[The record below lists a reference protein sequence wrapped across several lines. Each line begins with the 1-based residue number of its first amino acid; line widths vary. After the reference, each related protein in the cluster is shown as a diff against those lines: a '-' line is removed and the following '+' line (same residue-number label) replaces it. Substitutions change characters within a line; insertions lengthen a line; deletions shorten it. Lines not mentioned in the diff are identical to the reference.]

1 MTSDPRTFSAV
12 ENLDSLKT
20 QFGSNLEILLEERY
34 AFFNRFVQPG
44 TRVLELGAGI
54 GITANYLP
62 ACTFYQSDVE
72 QNPWLD
78 AVIDG
83 EFLPFPD
90 RSFDAII
97 CMLALHHM
105 PHPGAA
111 LKECSR
117 VLSPGGHLVVLEARN
132 SWLLRFFLRL
142 TGHEYVDPR
151 VDPFGSESCQ
161 RSTDNWNGNNAI
173 GDLLFEDPMRL
184 KQNLPDLTLV
194 HHRYTECALFLN
206 SGGVNKKVPYIPLPK
221 GILRIVIAADKILCR
236 LAPNFFPLHQEVVLR
251 KIG

>member
-1 MTSDPRTFSAV
+1 MV
-12 ENLDSLKT
+12 ENLDAIQT
-20 QFGSNLEILLEERY
+20 QIGSNLEILLEERY
-34 AFFNRFVQPG
+34 AFFKRFVQPG
-44 TRVLELGAGI
+44 ARVLELGAGI
-54 GITANYLP
+54 GVTAKFLP
-62 ACTFYQSDVE
+62 KCTFYQSDIE

-78 AVIDG
+78 ALIDA
-83 EFLPFPD
+83 EFLPFLD
-90 RSFDAII
+90 GTFDAII

-117 VLSPGGHLVVLEARN
+117 ALKPGGHLVVLEARN

-151 VDPFGSESCQ
+151 VDPFGPESCQ

-173 GDLLFEDPMRL
+173 GDLLFEDPKRL

-194 HHRYTECALFLN
+194 HHKYTECVLFLN
-206 SGGVNKKVPYIPLPK
+206 SGGVNKKVPYIPMPK
-221 GILRIVIAADKILCR
+221 GILRIVTASDKILCR
-236 LAPNFFPLHQEVVLR
+236 LAPNFFPLSQEVVLR
-251 KIG
+251 KTR